1 MDKKAN
7 KKVVSLIFIIYCLI
21 LLKLILFKYPRALIK
36 ELLVCWN
43 LEMLDRNI
51 KDANFIPFSSI
62 RRDILTL
69 NSYYIKVLIY
79 NIMAFIPMGFLLPL
93 ISKRARNMYF
103 TIIVA
108 TAFSSLIE
116 ISQLITVLGTFDID
130 DILLNTLGALI
141 GYVLYLAF
149 IRIRHVVYK

>member
-103 TIIVA
+103 TIIIAIV
-108 TAFSSLIE
+108 FSSLIE

-130 DILLNTLGALI
+130 DILLNTLGTLI

>member
-103 TIIVA
+103 TIIIAIV
-108 TAFSSLIE
+108 FSSLIE

>member
-93 ISKRARNMYF
+93 VSKRARNMYF

-108 TAFSSLIE
+108 TAFSFLIE
-116 ISQLITVLGTFDID
+116 ITQLITVLGTFDID
-130 DILLNTLGALI
+130 DILLNTLGTLI

-149 IRIRHVVYK
+149 IRIRYVVYK

>member
-108 TAFSSLIE
+108 TAFSFLIE

-130 DILLNTLGALI
+130 DILLNTLGTLI

>member
-103 TIIVA
+103 TIIIAIV
-108 TAFSSLIE
+108 FSFLIE
-116 ISQLITVLGTFDID
+116 ITQLITVLGTFDID
-130 DILLNTLGALI
+130 DILLNTLGTLI

>member
-93 ISKRARNMYF
+93 VSKRARNMYF
-103 TIIVA
+103 TIIIAIV
-108 TAFSSLIE
+108 FSFLIE
-116 ISQLITVLGTFDID
+116 ITQLITVLGTFDID

>member
-93 ISKRARNMYF
+93 VSRRARNMYF

-130 DILLNTLGALI
+130 DILLNTLGAII